1 MRGLNKVQVI
11 GNLGGD
17 PEARYT
23 PGGKLVVRIS
33 VAANHTCRDREGNTR
48 EDTQWFNVEAWGK
61 LAEIINTYLT
71 QGDRVYIEGRLQTDR
86 YEKNSETRYFTR
98 VVARNLI
105 MLGTNNEGTPPEE
118 DGDPI

>member
-1 MRGLNKVQVI
+1 MQVI

-33 VAANHTCRDREGNTR
+33 VAANRTYRDREGNTR

-61 LAEIINTYLT
+61 LAEIINTYFV

-86 YEKNSETRYFTR
+86 YEKEGEMRYFTR

-105 MLGTNNEGTPPEE
+105 MLGSSRESVPPEQE
-118 DGDPI
+118 AILEAVCSRI

>member
-11 GNLGGD
+11 GNLGRD

-23 PGGKLVVRIS
+23 PNGKLVVRIS
-33 VAANHTCRDREGNTR
+33 VAANRTYRDRQGNTR

-61 LAEIINTYLT
+61 LAEIINTYLA
-71 QGDRVYIEGRLQTDR
+71 QGDRVYIEGRLQTNR
-86 YEKNSETRYFTR
+86 YEKEGETRYFTR

-105 MLGTNNEGTPPEE
+105 MLGSSGVGAALGE